1 MLSKVS
7 SISAFLRFSSAFF
20 LTNSASG
27 LRSVVIPRFGIT
39 DCLATLVRLDD
50 DNDAVVFE
58 CDLTDTAELGLLL
71 KGRALVV
78 LEVAVELTLREEGVC
93 ADDDDE

>member
-50 DNDAVVFE
+50 NDAVAFE